1 MRETNV
7 EPIIDSM
14 IFSYHGVRLLLL
26 MLLAELGLSGQRRA
40 LEVALL
46 LYPAH
51 APARNV
57 FPLSVAEVGGD
68 RAELAVVVVVW
79 LRLRPRVVV
88 VRQVR
93 VVVVCRGS
101 HRSVCRSATF
111 RSLLISNLCYL

>member
-1 MRETNV
+1 MRETNF
-7 EPIIDSM
+7 EPIKDSK

-26 MLLAELGLSGQRRA
+26 LMLLAEFGLSGQRRA

-101 HRSVCRSATF
+101 HQFVDRRRLDHC
-111 RSLLISNLCYL
+111 

>member
-1 MRETNV
+1 MRETIV
-7 EPIIDSM
+7 EPIQDSM
-14 IFSYHGVRLLLL
+14 IFSYHGVRLLML

-68 RAELAVVVVVW
+68 RAELAVVVIW
-79 LRLRPRVVV
+79 LRLRPRVVI
-88 VRQVR
+88 RQLR

-101 HRSVCRSATF
+101 HQFENRRDLDI
-111 RSLLISNLCYL
+111 RSLLISNSSCL